1 MPEMRLPLA
10 RRLALGESD
19 AGREEHARD
28 GAVLIQVL
36 PPRARFSLRLDA
48 AGLERAG
55 SLAGFVLDLP
65 INRCRIAGGKRSLR
79 LGPDEWLLC
88 GKDEEAA
95 QIARDAE
102 AALCGSTH
110 ALVDQSHAYVALAVA
125 GTGAAGAINSGCAL
139 ALTRAAFPPL
149 SATRT
154 LLGKAEIILARWG
167 DGPFEVLC
175 QRSLAPYVRALLG
188 QAALGGVGLGGEGLG
203 EGLAGEGLAGQRLGR
218 SGAGGGGRP
227 DLGLSDRR
235 RPGGVKGRI

>member
-10 RRLALGESD
+10 RRLALESD
-19 AGREEHARD
+19 GGREEPARD

-55 SLAGFVLDLP
+55 ALAGFVLDLP
-65 INRCRIAGGKRSLR
+65 INRCQIAGGKQSLR

-88 GKDEEAA
+88 GKEKEAA

-110 ALVDQSHAYVALAVA
+110 ALVDLSHAFVALAVA

-167 DGPFEVLC
+167 DGAFEILC
-175 QRSLAPYVRALLG
+175 QRSLAAYARALLG
-188 QAALGGVGLGGEGLG
+188 QAALGLG
-203 EGLAGEGLAGQRLGR
+203 GLAGQE
-218 SGAGGGGRP
+218 AGGG
-227 DLGLSDRR
+227 
-235 RPGGVKGRI
+235 